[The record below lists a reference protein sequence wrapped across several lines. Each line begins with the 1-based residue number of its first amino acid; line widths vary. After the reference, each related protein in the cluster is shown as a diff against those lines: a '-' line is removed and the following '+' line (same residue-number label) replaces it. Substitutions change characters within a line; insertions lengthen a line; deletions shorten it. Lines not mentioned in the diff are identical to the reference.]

1 MRTIIDSNEVETNNE
16 RNCNNYFSIKNLL
29 KSQGREEFKIS
40 FGYTRFDSCINDTYL
55 TDVTA
60 VIAVIRVGA
69 CVGET
74 IDSKAGIK
82 YTVYKDSLISI
93 STGNEDNDTLLF
105 GNLAIRDTTSA
116 ISNDYAT
123 SIVSRIVLTDDPD
136 YCSVEDF
143 VKLFETFYEDR
154 YVYGSDF
161 ALFLF
166 NKIGI
171 KKKNSSFICINLNMD
186 KMYYGDNYCDCVY
199 VRTEMSQINRYC
211 NIDEVTHYNLDDGDS
226 SYIYSLL

>member
-1 MRTIIDSNEVETNNE
+1 MKIDSNEIDTNNE

-29 KSQGREEFKIS
+29 KSQGGEEFKIS
-40 FGYTRFDSCINDTYL
+40 FGYTRFDSCINDNYL

-60 VIAVIRVGA
+60 VIAVIRVGT
-69 CVGET
+69 CVEET

-82 YTVYKDSLISI
+82 YTVYKNSLISI
-93 STGNEDNDTLLF
+93 STGNEDNDTILF
-105 GNLAIRDTTSA
+105 GNLAIRDTTSD
-116 ISNDYAT
+116 ISNDNVSAIT
-123 SIVSRIVLTDDPD
+123 SKIVLTDDPD

-154 YVYGSDF
+154 YTYGFDF
-161 ALFLF
+161 KTFLF
-166 NKIGI
+166 QETDI
-171 KKKNSSFICINLNMD
+171 KKKNSSFICIGLYIE